1 MKNDLKQ
8 CFKASGIWFLLFVV
22 MLVVS
27 CSLGVDGIVAVIGL
41 FSLFASVFTF
51 LYGVV
56 NGVVNLI
63 KIKIGKQK
71 TNEIVY
77 KKKDSDEFIQQ
88 VQVIE
93 KQFNERIQK
102 EQLIQTTNTKTKDN
116 LQITLDGKKRLK
128 KQCDDI
134 INSFLKENVYKVG
147 RISINMIDGTVEYY
161 TTKISLEK
169 ITDIQVKC
177 NSQVITKSNTSEQRQ
192 ARRGLVST
200 MGRAAVGTVAFGA
213 AGAVLGLTG
222 KKKTQGSSSTTTT
235 QTRIDDYSVIIL
247 TTDIKNSIITIPC
260 GHSEEEALRI
270 SNSIN
275 NAAVN
280 VGTVET
286 DEYDAKIIE
295 SEKLMSDIKELQ
307 DQIKNLNSENK
318 EITKTINTLIT
329 ERNKQIKQLTKQF
342 R

>member
-1 MKNDLKQ
+1 MKNDFKD

-22 MLVVS
+22 MLIVS
-27 CSLGVDGIVAVIGL
+27 CSLGVDAIVSVIGL

-51 LYGVV
+51 LC
-56 NGVVNLI
+56 GVVNLI
-63 KIKIGKQK
+63 KIKISKQK
-71 TNEIVY
+71 TNEPKY
-77 KKKDSDEFIQQ
+77 KKKDNDEFIQQ
-88 VQVIE
+88 AKVIE

-102 EQLIQTTNTKTKDN
+102 EQLTQTTNTKTKDN
-116 LQITLDGKKRLK
+116 LQTALDGKKHLK

-134 INSFLKENVYKVG
+134 INAFLKENVYKVG

-161 TTKISLEK
+161 TIKISLEE

-177 NSQVITKSNTSEQRQ
+177 NSQVITKSNTNEQRQ

-200 MGRAAVGTVAFGA
+200 MGRAAVGTVAFGP

-222 KKKTQGSSSTTTT
+222 KKKTKGNSSTITT
-235 QTRIDDYSVIIL
+235 QTQINNYSVIIL

-260 GHSEEEALRI
+260 GHSEEEALRV

-275 NAAVN
+275 NAAIN
-280 VGTVET
+280 VGTIET

-295 SEKLMSDIKELQ
+295 SKKLMSEIKELQ
-307 DQIKNLNSENK
+307 DQIKNLNSKNK

-329 ERNKQIKQLTKQF
+329 ERNKQIKQLRKQF

>member
-41 FSLFASVFTF
+41 FSLFASTFTF
-51 LYGVV
+51 LCGVA
-56 NGVVNLI
+56 GLI
-63 KIKIGKQK
+63 KNKMGKQK
-71 TNEIVY
+71 TKEPKY

-88 VQVIE
+88 AQAIE

-102 EQLIQTTNTKTKDN
+102 EQLIQKTNTKTKDN
-116 LQITLDGKKRLK
+116 LQTTLDGKKHLK

-134 INSFLKENVYKVG
+134 INAFLKENIYKVG
-147 RISINMIDGTVEYY
+147 RVSINMIDGTVEYY
-161 TTKISLEK
+161 TTKISLEE
-169 ITDIQVKC
+169 ITDIQIKC
-177 NSQVITKSNTSEQRQ
+177 NSQIITKSNTNEQRQ

-200 MGRAAVGTVAFGA
+200 MGRAAVGTVAFGP

-222 KKKTQGSSSTTTT
+222 KKKTKGNSSTTTT
-235 QTRIDDYSVIIL
+235 QTQIDNYSVIIL

-260 GHSEEEALRI
+260 GHSEEEALRV

-275 NAAVN
+275 NAAIN

-295 SEKLMSDIKELQ
+295 SEKLMSEIKELQ
-307 DQIKNLNSENK
+307 DQIKNLNSKNK
-318 EITKTINTLIT
+318 EITKIIGTLTT
-329 ERNKQIKQLTKQF
+329 ERNKQIKQLRKQLK
-342 R
+342 